1 MILGIGFDLIEVAR
15 IAKQVDSDSRFKEK
29 IFSPAEIEYCESC
42 GVNKAQHY
50 AARFAAKEAF
60 FKAIGSGYR
69 RGLAFSEITIINDEL
84 GKPIIRL
91 SGKTA
96 DHARQNQFGGIHV
109 SLSHLRELAGA
120 VVIIEAKKN

>member
-1 MILGIGFDLIEVAR
+1 MIIGIGFDLIEVAR
-15 IAKQVDSDSRFKEK
+15 IAKQVDGDSRFKEK
-29 IFSPAEIEYCESC
+29 MFSSAEIEYCESC

-60 FKAIGSGYR
+60 FKAIGTGYR
-69 RGLAFSEITIINDEL
+69 GGLAFGEITILNDDL

-91 SGKTA
+91 SGKA
-96 DHARQNQFGGIHV
+96 GDFARRNQFGGIHV

-120 VVIIEAKKN
+120 VVIIESK

>member
-1 MILGIGFDLIEVAR
+1 MIIGIGFDLIEVAR
-15 IAKQVDSDSRFKEK
+15 IARQVDGDSRFKEK
-29 IFSPAEIEYCESC
+29 MFTSAEIEYCESC

-69 RGLAFSEITIINDEL
+69 GGLAFNEIAIVNDEL
-84 GKPIIRL
+84 GKPLLHL
-91 SGKTA
+91 SGKTEEFA
-96 DHARQNQFGGIHV
+96 QQRQVAEIHV

-120 VVIIEAKKN
+120 VVIIESK

>member
-1 MILGIGFDLIEVAR
+1 MIIGIGFDLIEVAR
-15 IAKQVDSDSRFKEK
+15 IARQVDGDSRFKEK
-29 IFSPAEIEYCESC
+29 MFTSAEIEYCESC

-69 RGLAFSEITIINDEL
+69 GGLAFNEIAIVNDEL
-84 GKPIIRL
+84 GKPLLRL
-91 SGKTA
+91 SGKTEEFA
-96 DHARQNQFGGIHV
+96 QQRQVAEIHV

-120 VVIIEAKKN
+120 VVIIESK